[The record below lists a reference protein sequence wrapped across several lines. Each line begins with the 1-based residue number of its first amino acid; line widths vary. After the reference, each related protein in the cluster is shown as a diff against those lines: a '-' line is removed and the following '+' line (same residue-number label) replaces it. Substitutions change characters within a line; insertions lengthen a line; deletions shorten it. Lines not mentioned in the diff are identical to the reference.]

1 MTASTVWLAA
11 LCLLP
16 SVVCGTLCSPEG
28 GLQWRR
34 RRAATAEE
42 HPVLGLAY
50 VDVALAEGTRGEG
63 FLRHV
68 AGVPGACVVKRS
80 GHVVTARIPLEALEA
95 VRRANEVLGFCVYTK

>member
-34 RRAATAEE
+34 RRAAAAEE

-50 VDVALAEGTRGEG
+50 VDVALAESTRGEG

-68 AGVPGACVVKRS
+68 AGVSGARVVKRS

-95 VRRANEVLGFCVYTK
+95 VRRANEVLGFCV

>member
-1 MTASTVWLAA
+1 MTASTLCLAA

-16 SVVCGTLCSPEG
+16 SVVCSTLCSPEG

-34 RRAATAEE
+34 RRAAAAEE

-63 FLRHV
+63 FVRHV
-68 AGVPGACVVKRS
+68 AGVPRARVVKRS
-80 GHVVTARIPLEALEA
+80 GQVVTARIPLETLEA
-95 VRRANEVLGFCVYTK
+95 VRMSK